1 MHGMP
6 RESASPVRPR
16 TGCLDSS
23 PAAMELDKVA
33 DVSHSIPCCWTTCPR
48 GCPLTMC
55 IVYWYTT
62 HMLKSYRHKG
72 VKQFAETGSKA
83 GIQPEHANR
92 LRRLLSALDAA
103 TSPAN
108 MNAPGYA
115 LHPLKGDMEGHWAV
129 RVSGN
134 WRLTF
139 AFEGEDAILVDYQDY
154 H

>member
-1 MHGMP
+1 
-6 RESASPVRPR
+6 
-16 TGCLDSS
+16 
-23 PAAMELDKVA
+23 
-33 DVSHSIPCCWTTCPR
+33 
-48 GCPLTMC
+48 
-55 IVYWYTT
+55 
-62 HMLKSYRHKG
+62 MLKSYRHKG

-92 LRRLLSALDAA
+92 LRRILSALDAA
-103 TSPAN
+103 TCPAN

-115 LHPLKGDMEGHWAV
+115 LHPLKGDLEGHWAV

-139 AFEGEDAILVDYQDY
+139 TFEGEDAILVDYQDY